1 MVITGLPYPQ
11 VNKCLN
17 RIWQRKYYEHMEMH
31 IYKDGDE
38 LSVEVAKWL
47 VDYIAATLK
56 KQDRF
61 TLVLS
66 GGSTPHKL
74 NTLLAG
80 SPYKEKIDWSKLH
93 IFCGDERF
101 VPFEDDRNNAKMA
114 FDTLLNHV
122 PVPAS
127 QIHVMRTENII
138 PEVAAGEY

>member
-1 MVITGLPYPQ
+1 
-11 VNKCLN
+11 
-17 RIWQRKYYEHMEMH
+17 MEMH
-31 IYKDGDE
+31 IYKDNDE

-56 KQDRF
+56 KQNHF

-74 NTLLAG
+74 NTLLAAA
-80 SPYKEKIDWSKLH
+80 PYKEKIDWTKLH
-93 IFCGDERF
+93 IFWGDERF

-122 PVPAS
+122 PVPAHH
-127 QIHVMRTENII
+127 IHVMRTDIQ
-138 PEVAAGEY
+138 PEASAAEYEKILQLYALVFTI